1 MKNTNQITDLTIP
14 ADALDFWMVADLI
27 NTLSGRTGADD
38 AMAAL
43 EDWAAEN
50 AVAFALKY
58 ANDGNADDAAALL
71 EIYDGDGQDDDN
83 WADVIGAIDRAR
95 TNEWASRNWLEIKT
109 RTVPVTS
116 DENLHEI
123 ERTAAIS
130 GLTVTDYGV
139 DDDGHPTD
147 ATIMGTADD
156 IKLLDQLADH
166 FNAPANVTFPGDADD
181 APEEIEEEAG
191 DIYDRLVAAWRATA
205 NDNLDA
211 ILAANGQDA
220 ENEPNNVY
228 RAGVFEGLAE
238 AAAWMI
244 YDTITPEDDADDIN
258 AIKAAVYRAYG
269 VAI

>member
-1 MKNTNQITDLTIP
+1 MKNTTY
-14 ADALDFWMVADLI
+14 
-27 NTLSGRTGADD
+27 NTGRTVTINLDT
-38 AMAAL
+38 L
-43 EDWAAEN
+43 
-50 AVAFALKY
+50 
-58 ANDGNADDAAALL
+58 GNADLWQLFQIVTDGTNNIWQGEEEGASPKADPDAAT
-71 EIYDGDGQDDDN
+71 EIF
-83 WADVIGAIDRAR
+83 
-95 TNEWASRNWLEIKT
+95 
-109 RTVPVTS
+109 
-116 DENLHEI
+116 LHIAE
-123 ERTAAIS
+123 
-130 GLTVTDYGV
+130 
-139 DDDGHPTD
+139 
-147 ATIMGTADD
+147 TADD
-156 IKLLDQLADH
+156 RADGADAFQRDFLLGIKTDYIDTFDTDPADDLRKRLEIEEED
-166 FNAPANVTFPGDADD
+166 TDD

-191 DIYDRLVAAWRATA
+191 DIFDRLVAAWRATA

>member
-1 MKNTNQITDLTIP
+1 MKN
-14 ADALDFWMVADLI
+14 
-27 NTLSGRTGADD
+27 NTYNTGRTVTINLDTLGN
-38 AMAAL
+38 AAL
-43 EDWAAEN
+43 WQIFQIVTAGTNNIFEGDEPDADPAADSN
-50 AVAFALKY
+50 AAT
-58 ANDGNADDAAALL
+58 
-71 EIYDGDGQDDDN
+71 EIF
-83 WADVIGAIDRAR
+83 
-95 TNEWASRNWLEIKT
+95 
-109 RTVPVTS
+109 
-116 DENLHEI
+116 LHIAE
-123 ERTAAIS
+123 
-130 GLTVTDYGV
+130 
-139 DDDGHPTD
+139 
-147 ATIMGTADD
+147 TADD
-156 IKLLDQLADH
+156 RADGADAAQRDFLLGTKEEYLDIFGDDG
-166 FNAPANVTFPGDADD
+166 PANVTLPGDADD

-211 ILAANGQDA
+211 ILTANGQDA

>member
-1 MKNTNQITDLTIP
+1 MKNYP
-14 ADALDFWMVADLI
+14 Y
-27 NTLSGRTGADD
+27 NTGRTVTINLDT
-38 AMAAL
+38 L
-43 EDWAAEN
+43 
-50 AVAFALKY
+50 
-58 ANDGNADDAAALL
+58 GNADLWQL
-71 EIYDGDGQDDDN
+71 FQI
-83 WADVIGAIDRAR
+83 
-95 TNEWASRNWLEIKT
+95 
-109 RTVPVTS
+109 
-116 DENLHEI
+116 
-123 ERTAAIS
+123 
-130 GLTVTDYGV
+130 VTDGTNNV
-139 DDDGHPTD
+139 FEGDEPDSSPRADSNA
-147 ATIMGTADD
+147 ATEIFFHIAETADD
-156 IKLLDQLADH
+156 RADGADAGQRYFLLGTKEEYMDIFEGDG
-166 FNAPANVTFPGDADD
+166 PANVNLPGDTDD

-244 YDTITPEDDADDIN
+244 YDTITADDDADDIN